1 MVDNNDTM
9 RIVVNR
15 KKSVT
20 ELSET
25 LVVDD
30 IFNLPTRAAT
40 HPCNSN
46 VVRKMRYVTD
56 YINYISM

>member
-1 MVDNNDTM
+1 M